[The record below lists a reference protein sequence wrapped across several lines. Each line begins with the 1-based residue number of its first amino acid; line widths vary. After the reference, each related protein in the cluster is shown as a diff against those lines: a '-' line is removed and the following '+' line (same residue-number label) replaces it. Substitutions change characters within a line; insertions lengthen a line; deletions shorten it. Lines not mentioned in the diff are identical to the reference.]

1 MKISDENHRKG
12 FNLLLLLIAST
23 FLFSKLCT
31 WFIIAFVLYNLIFLR
46 RNKFPKQAL
55 FFGIIIAAPFLL
67 EILFFWKNDN
77 LLMGWKYA
85 EKSISL
91 LFFPYF
97 IISNY
102 KGIPFFKFLNA
113 YAKITT
119 FVVLILLLRFIL
131 TEPELIQKYIHG
143 VHLWEMGYVFAES
156 FKNHAPAL
164 NMHLTFVA
172 VINFY
177 FLLDYFRT
185 QRSRWLSI
193 FQVFTFL
200 TSILL
205 ILVVNT
211 RMSLLNVIVGFGIVI
226 FVEAFKYFKT
236 QKVIIGTLSFFGV
249 MILILVAFVRL
260 NPYMKEK
267 YSSTTFAYMDKVGKL
282 DEIKDPEKT
291 VFNAFVTRVSIWKS
305 AWELAQQS
313 LATGY
318 GSSKSKT
325 ELVHYF
331 EQTDQQFLAKYA
343 FPTHNQFLDSLLK
356 FGILGIISVFAYI
369 FLALYLGIKTH
380 SGIIIAFFFNFF
392 TSNLVDDFLIRFDG
406 IVFSG
411 LWISLFV
418 AFYLQQK
425 TLTVYK

>member
-1 MKISDENHRKG
+1 MKISDENHQKG

-31 WFIIAFVLYNLIFLR
+31 WFIIAFVLYNLVFFR
-46 RNKFPKQAL
+46 KNKFPKQAL
-55 FFGIIIAAPFLL
+55 VFGMIIAAPFLL
-67 EILFFWKNDN
+67 EILFFWKNDH
-77 LLMGWKYA
+77 LLLGWKSA
-85 EKSISL
+85 EKSMSL

-102 KGIPFFKFLNA
+102 KCIPFFKILNA

-119 FVVLILLLRFIL
+119 VVVLILLLRFIL
-131 TEPELIQKYIHG
+131 MEPESIQKYIHG

-177 FLLDYFRT
+177 FLFDYFRKK
-185 QRSRWLSI
+185 RFSYLSI
-193 FQVFTFL
+193 FQLLTFL
-200 TSILL
+200 TSIIL

-211 RMSLLNVIVGFGIVI
+211 RMSLFNVIVGFGIII
-226 FVEAFKYFKT
+226 FVEAFKYFKA
-236 QKVIIGTLSFFGV
+236 QKVIIGSLSFFGV
-249 MILILVAFVRL
+249 MILILLAFVRF

-267 YSSTTFAYMDKVGKL
+267 YSSTTFAHMDKIGKL
-282 DEIKDPEKT
+282 DEIEEPEKN

-313 LATGY
+313 LVTGY

-325 ELVHYF
+325 ELVNYF
-331 EQTDQQFLAKYA
+331 EQTDQHFLAKYA

-369 FLALYLGIKTH
+369 FLALYLGIKSH
-380 SGIIIAFFFNFF
+380 SGIMIAFFLNFF

-411 LWISLFV
+411 LWTSVFV
-418 AFYLQQK
+418 AYYLQRK
-425 TLTVYK
+425 MLTAYK